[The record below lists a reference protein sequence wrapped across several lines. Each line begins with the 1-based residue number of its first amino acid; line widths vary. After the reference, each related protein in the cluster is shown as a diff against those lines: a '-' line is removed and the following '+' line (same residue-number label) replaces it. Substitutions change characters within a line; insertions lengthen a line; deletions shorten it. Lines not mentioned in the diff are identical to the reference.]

1 MTETSGTWTSAETSP
16 AKYEV
21 YGGTWPNT
29 AGISANGLDNRDD
42 MWHSAI
48 VSGDRGVKVTFEESV
63 NITRFEG
70 SYFQFVLI
78 FCSNY
83 MIRKYDFRRLQIAF
97 GP

>member
-1 MTETSGTWTSAETSP
+1 MTVRSGTWTSAETSP

-21 YGGTWPNT
+21 YGGTGWT
-29 AGISANGLDNRDD
+29 HEGWTSSGLDNRDD
-42 MWHSAI
+42 MWHSATD
-48 VSGDRGVKVTFEESV
+48 SGDRGVKVTFEESV

-83 MIRKYDFRRLQIAF
+83 MIRK
-97 GP
+97 